1 MSKAEDVKKAMAAG
15 YDKAISECK
24 YGASLYIAGFLDG
37 MNYQKDGT
45 IPEDLLS
52 KYLKQAMKDETENQ
66 KESV

>member
-52 KYLKQAMKDETENQ
+52 KFIRENKKGKKDEQ
-66 KESV
+66 DRR